1 MGRLLTSQR
10 AISFTWG
17 AMVLGLL
24 LIPMLWLS
32 LELSRYARAAGEV
45 QKIAD
50 LSALAA
56 ARKADVLAWQQQ
68 TVKVF
73 GPRALP
79 EGRQIAAENSSYL
92 GQFGIHPGVQ
102 RITLNN
108 AQQVV
113 GVTVAADVTPL
124 FPALPGGRRILITRE
139 GFAQFAWR

>member
-1 MGRLLTSQR
+1 MAAEQLRPWSQLVHLHPDVER
-10 AISFTWG
+10 GDTAVAAYAI
-17 AMVLGLL
+17 
-24 LIPMLWLS
+24 
-32 LELSRYARAAGEV
+32 
-45 QKIAD
+45 D
-50 LSALAA
+50 LAALAA

-73 GPRALP
+73 GPGALP

-108 AQQVV
+108 AQQVG

-124 FPALPGGRRILITRE
+124 FPALPGGGRIYITRE
-139 GFAQFAWR
+139 GFAHFAWR